1 MLCCRAKNKEGKSF
15 EIALQEAFHEVA
27 PNGLDEI
34 QRKTFYLL
42 NSPKIIFMKK
52 VMYLTGL
59 ICAIT
64 ISVGWLFATL
74 RWPGARE
81 IFKMGFLGFLWVFV
95 PMLVVDRYRLRIRK
109 PVSEKIKIVLG
120 AVSGF
125 TVGLSLVFK
134 LLHLQGA
141 DIVLIVGMLMFI
153 FGFLPI
159 FFFTLYKKAV
169 NPAT

>member
-1 MLCCRAKNKEGKSF
+1 
-15 EIALQEAFHEVA
+15 
-27 PNGLDEI
+27 
-34 QRKTFYLL
+34 
-42 NSPKIIFMKK
+42 MKK

-64 ISVGWLFATL
+64 LSVGWLFATL
-74 RWPGARE
+74 HWSGAGE
-81 IFKMGFLGFLWVFV
+81 IFNMGFLGFLWLFV
-95 PMLVVDRYRLRIRK
+95 PMLVVDRYRVRMRK

-125 TVGLSLVFK
+125 IVGLSLVFK

-141 DIVLIVGMLMFI
+141 DIVLIAGMLMFI

-159 FFFTLYKKAV
+159 FFFTLYKKAI
-169 NPAT
+169 NPSNLKYEG

>member
-1 MLCCRAKNKEGKSF
+1 
-15 EIALQEAFHEVA
+15 
-27 PNGLDEI
+27 
-34 QRKTFYLL
+34 
-42 NSPKIIFMKK
+42 MKK

-64 ISVGWLFATL
+64 VSVGWLFATV
-74 RWPGARE
+74 RWPGAHE
-81 IFKMGFLGFLWVFV
+81 IFNMGFLGFLWVFV
-95 PMLVVDRYRLRIRK
+95 PMLVVDRYRVRIRK

-159 FFFTLYKKAV
+159 FFFTRYKKAV
-169 NPAT
+169 NSTNLKYEG